1 MAVIDLKDCTL
12 TIKPA
17 AASTSLNALDDVVF
31 VMGEGN
37 FTWTIAR
44 NIEYRLGNGTL
55 ATAKVREGDEI
66 PMEVSFEGDWETVT
80 STTLVS
86 EKDILDVLTPT
97 GQSTDTDDCAIA
109 SCDIELA
116 YSPTCNTEGQGQT
129 YTFPYFRW
137 ENCAFDAS
145 AGTISVSGKCRAKVP
160 VIGS

>member
-1 MAVIDLKDCTL
+1 MAVIDLKDCVLTL
-12 TIKPA
+12 KPGT
-17 AASTSLNALDDVVF
+17 ASTSLNELSDIVF

-66 PMEVSFEGDWETVT
+66 PMEVSFEGDWETVD
-80 STTLVS
+80 STALVS
-86 EKDILDVLTPT
+86 EEEILAVLNST
-97 GQSTDTDDCAIA
+97 GQSSDTADVCAVG

-116 YSPTCNTEGQGQT
+116 YTPECATDSGQT

-137 ENCAFDAS
+137 ENCSFDAS
-145 AGTISVSGKCRAKVP
+145 AGTISISGKCRAKVP
-160 VIGS
+160 TFGS